1 MSYDLEKK
9 KESDRM
15 DLPCLIAEQ
24 FCISLASVLS
34 FLENLTIC
42 FFNPGLNN
50 KRQTHK
56 PLHQMHLLSLKY
68 LGFPPPSLFLLLI
81 NCEIGKPIIFRYLH
95 NSEWLFKTSCKNKLI
110 KDNSFTNSNSSMS
123 DGYSMMNSFIS
134 IAC

>member
-1 MSYDLEKK
+1 
-9 KESDRM
+9 M

-50 KRQTHK
+50 KRQNHR

-68 LGFPPPSLFLLLI
+68 LSFFPPSLFLLLI
-81 NCEIGKPIIFRYLH
+81 SCEIGKPIIFTYLH
-95 NSEWLFKTSCKNKLI
+95 NSEWLFKT
-110 KDNSFTNSNSSMS
+110 
-123 DGYSMMNSFIS
+123 
-134 IAC
+134 